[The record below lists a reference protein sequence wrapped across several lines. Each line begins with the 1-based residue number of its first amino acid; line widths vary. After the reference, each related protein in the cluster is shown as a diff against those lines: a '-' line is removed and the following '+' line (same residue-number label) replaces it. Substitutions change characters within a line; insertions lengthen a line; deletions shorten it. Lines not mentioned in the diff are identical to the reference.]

1 MAQTMWYTPE
11 NRFRLLCVR
20 RPADGVVLAT
30 SLLDSEKFAS
40 VEALEEA
47 IGKETVRLFEQ
58 HGQNLEIFEAPCG
71 GPRALLGEWWRGRP
85 KLRFIIVRRKA
96 GKRDM
101 PVRKFMDAA
110 KYRNDEQFDKAVG
123 DEKVKL
129 SEKYPAA
136 EWDLLEIAAQSMA
149 EFKEKNPEL
158 AK

>member
-1 MAQTMWYTPE
+1 MWYTPE

-20 RPADGVVLAT
+20 RPADGSVLAT

-40 VEALEEA
+40 VEALEVA
-47 IGKETVRLFEQ
+47 VGKETVRLFDEL
-58 HGQNLEIFEAPCG
+58 GQNLEIFEAPCP

-96 GKRDM
+96 GKKDM

-136 EWDLLEIAAQSMA
+136 EWDVMEIAAQSMA
-149 EFKEKNPEL
+149 EFKDKNPEL